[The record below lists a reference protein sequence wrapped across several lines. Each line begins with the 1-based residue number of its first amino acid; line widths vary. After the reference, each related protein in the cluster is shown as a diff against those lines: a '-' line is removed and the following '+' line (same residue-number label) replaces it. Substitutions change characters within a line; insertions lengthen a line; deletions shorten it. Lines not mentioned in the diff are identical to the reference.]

1 VTAPPLP
8 LPTASTCTPGSPIP
22 ACDLPTPTPTAPA
35 PSTSTSTS
43 PACTGEDCIPQP
55 NPAPPPANGA
65 PSSGSG
71 GSSSGGGDCG
81 VFDIAGCISAAISDV
96 FIGLV
101 NAALTPVLNLLGHTV
116 LSTPTLDQLPGVA
129 QLWGSD
135 WQIVLGVYGL
145 LIIIGGILV
154 MTHESVQTRYSIKEI
169 GPRIVL
175 GFLASALSL
184 FAADKIIRL
193 ANTLTL
199 AVLGSGVAPTSL
211 GDTLQQA
218 ITSAGAGGLFAIL
231 IGLVLVVLAL
241 GLLLVYVVR
250 VIITLILIISGPL
263 FLMCHALPH
272 TDPIARW
279 WWKAFSLAAA
289 IQLGQSL
296 VLVVAIRTILT
307 GEVRLFSSP
316 LSSLGLL
323 IATLALFYI
332 LFKIPFWFLSAAR
345 GGGSRRSLLGGLLR
359 AYVMARTF
367 GAISARSG
375 TFGRAGAATGTANR
389 GRVGRAAPRSGS
401 SDPPWPPQPRLAPT
415 PELVSRRL
423 REQYDAQRLRLRE
436 QYDAERLRAARR
448 SRIPSQAPR
457 FLQPTPQI
465 PTHDHPIGPATDAP
479 DMPEF
484 SAVPT
489 PGTPR
494 HRARAP
500 RRTPPF
506 QAPGAA
512 LRTPRTTARQRPIRP
527 ATVPPALRFQP
538 PATASPAA
546 DAARPVRANGPAPAV
561 GFQTATPSRRVGA
574 TAARTPTP
582 AMPEFRAPM
591 PPRTPPVPPAP
602 TSTPEPG
609 GESG

>member
-1 VTAPPLP
+1 L
-8 LPTASTCTPGSPIP
+8 
-22 ACDLPTPTPTAPA
+22 
-35 PSTSTSTS
+35 
-43 PACTGEDCIPQP
+43 
-55 NPAPPPANGA
+55 
-65 PSSGSG
+65 
-71 GSSSGGGDCG
+71 
-81 VFDIAGCISAAISDV
+81 

-101 NAALTPVLNLLGHTV
+101 NAALTPVLDLLGQTV

-145 LIIIGGILV
+145 LIIVGGILV
-154 MTHESVQTRYSIKEI
+154 MAHESVQTRYSIKEI

-184 FAADKIIRL
+184 FFADKIIRL
-193 ANTLTL
+193 ANALTL

-218 ITSAGAGGLFAIL
+218 ITGAGASGLFAIL
-231 IGLVLVVLAL
+231 IGLVLIVLAV

-279 WWKAFSLAAA
+279 WWKALSLTAA

-296 VLVVAIRTILT
+296 VLVIAIRTFLT
-307 GEVRLFSSP
+307 SGARLFTSP

-323 IATLALFYI
+323 IAALALFYL

-345 GGGSRRSLLGGLLR
+345 GGGQRRSLLGGLLR
-359 AYVMARTF
+359 AYVMAKTF
-367 GAISARSG
+367 GVIGARSG
-375 TFGRAGAATGTANR
+375 AFGRAGAAAGTASRRR
-389 GRVGRAAPRSGS
+389 GGAGAAAGGGSG
-401 SDPPWPPQPRLAPT
+401 DPPWPPQPRLAPT
-415 PELVSRRL
+415 PALVSRRL
-423 REQYDAQRLRLRE
+423 REQYDA
-436 QYDAERLRAARR
+436 ERLRTARR
-448 SRIPSQAPR
+448 SRLPSQAPR

-465 PTHDHPIGPATDAP
+465 PVRDHPIGPATEAP

-484 SAVPT
+484 SAAPT
-489 PGTPR
+489 PDIPR

-506 QAPGAA
+506 QAPSAA
-512 LRTPRTTARQRPIRP
+512 LRTPRTTGRQRPIRP
-527 ATVPPALRFQP
+527 AAVPPALRFQP
-538 PATASPAA
+538 PPSASAA
-546 DAARPVRANGPAPAV
+546 AGASRPVRASGPAPAV
-561 GFQTATPSRRVGA
+561 GFQTATPARQVGA

-582 AMPEFRAPM
+582 AMPEFRAPT

-602 TSTPEPG
+602 SSMPRPG
-609 GESG
+609 GESP